1 VQFIDEVT
9 VEVRAG
15 DGGDGCVAFRR
26 ERYRPR
32 GGPSGGDGGNGGD
45 VILEAAENL
54 RTLLQLSLAPRL
66 EAPRGGHGQ
75 GNDRFGRNAE
85 PLVVRVP
92 VGTVATDLDTG
103 QLLADLRRPG
113 ERVVL
118 ARGGRGGRGNR
129 SFATPGNRSPHKAE
143 PGAPGEERR
152 VRLELKLLA
161 DVGLLGFPNTG
172 KSTLIR
178 AVSRARPKVAPYP
191 FTTLVPH
198 VGVVTL
204 GPERTFVVADIPGLI
219 PGAARGAGLGFRFL
233 RHVERT
239 AVLLHLVTL
248 DPAPGRKPLA
258 DYDALNAE
266 LRAYSAALAAK
277 PQLAVLTK
285 LDLPDVRAAR
295 PRLER
300 FFARRGVELLA
311 VSAATGEGVHDLLL
325 RVETLLRQ
333 TRTPRPPDD
342 RNDAPGN
349 NDTPP
354 LPNRTPR
361 PRSSRNASPA
371 ALPRG
376 SAVPSSAPP
385 AQARGRKGPSGG
397 GPILSQAKANASS
410 AARTALDACSSVQ
423 RISR

>member
-1 VQFIDEVT
+1 MQFIDEVT

-32 GGPSGGDGGNGGD
+32 GGPSGGDGGDGGD
-45 VILEAAENL
+45 VVLEAAENV

-66 EAPRGGHGQ
+66 EAPRGQHGQ

-92 VGTVATDLDTG
+92 VGTVATDLATG
-103 QLLADLRRPG
+103 QILADLRSPG
-113 ERVVL
+113 ARVVL
-118 ARGGRGGRGNR
+118 ARGGRGGRGNM

-152 VRLELKLLA
+152 VRLELKVLA

-191 FTTLVPH
+191 FTTLTPH

-300 FFARRGVELLA
+300 SFARRGVELLA
-311 VSAATGEGVHDLLL
+311 VSAATGEGVSDLLL
-325 RVETLLRQ
+325 RVEALVRR
-333 TRTPRPPDD
+333 TRAARPADYGDD
-342 RNDAPGN
+342 VPGN
-349 NDTPP
+349 NDSPP
-354 LPNRTPR
+354 
-361 PRSSRNASPA
+361 
-371 ALPRG
+371 
-376 SAVPSSAPP
+376 SAE
-385 AQARGRKGPSGG
+385 
-397 GPILSQAKANASS
+397 
-410 AARTALDACSSVQ
+410 
-423 RISR
+423 